1 MSEETSNEMDTTPGI
16 VSWNELMT
24 RDAAASAKFY
34 TALFGWTREDLDT
47 GAAGYSVFKAGDRPV
62 GGMIVLPTD
71 ADGMLCDHLRSPG
84 SHHRPL
90 AIFEL
95 SPGASEDTFPLGVR
109 KTASPPQENEE
120 RDPPFFHV
128 HPRFQ
133 VAFVLGNSSWI
144 LQGMQTML
152 PAVNDFGGDPTCAV

>member
-62 GGMIVLPTD
+62 GGMIVLPVD
-71 ADGMLCDHLRSPG
+71 AESMPVMWVGYVTVKDLEASAAKAVELGGKILKDITEIQMGRF
-84 SHHRPL
+84 
-90 AIFEL
+90 AII
-95 SPGASEDTFPLGVR
+95 SDPQGAIIGLWQF
-109 KTASPPQENEE
+109 
-120 RDPPFFHV
+120 
-128 HPRFQ
+128 
-133 VAFVLGNSSWI
+133 SS
-144 LQGMQTML
+144 
-152 PAVNDFGGDPTCAV
+152 